1 MILFARKP
9 PQARRARPRRGAA
22 AVEFAVLAPVLGI
35 IVMGMVEMSRAMT
48 AKMILNDAARK
59 ACRTGI
65 LSTGSN
71 STITSEVTNI
81 LSDNN
86 ISGSSATV
94 TVQVNGQTVDAST
107 AKQNDKVSVKVAVP
121 YTKFAWTTPLFL
133 SSTTIESETV
143 VMMRQQ

>member
-1 MILFARKP
+1 MIPFG
-9 PQARRARPRRGAA
+9 RRSPRRRRGAA

-35 IVMGMVEMSRAMT
+35 IIVGMVEMSRAMM

-65 LSTGSN
+65 QATGSN
-71 STITSEVTNI
+71 ATISSEVTNI

-86 ISGSSATV
+86 ISTSSATV
-94 TVQVNGQTVDAST
+94 TVQVNGVTANANT
-107 AKQNDKVSVKVAVP
+107 AKQNDRVSVKVAVP
-121 YTKFAWTTPLFL
+121 YTQFAWTQPLFL
-133 SSTTIESETV
+133 SSTTVESETV

>member
-1 MILFARKP
+1 MIPFG
-9 PQARRARPRRGAA
+9 RRSPRRRRGAA

-35 IVMGMVEMSRAMT
+35 IIVGMVEMSRAMM

-65 LSTGSN
+65 QATGSN
-71 STITSEVTNI
+71 ATISSDVTNI

-86 ISGSSATV
+86 TSTSSATV
-94 TVQVNGQTVDAST
+94 TVQVNGVTANANT
-107 AKQNDKVSVKVAVP
+107 AKQNDRVSVKVAVP
-121 YTKFAWTTPLFL
+121 YTQFAWTQPLFL
-133 SSTTIESETV
+133 GSTTVESETV